1 MATKNPKTA
10 KNTADKI
17 VDAFIDYVLT
27 EQKEP
32 ASIYAF
38 AKHLGIEES
47 EFYQYYNHFSDI
59 ESGVWKDAVNSTIK
73 SLKESGYT
81 KESLKKKILGLGD
94 ISDLNQD
101 TIDAMIDIID
111 NKDFSTVGDIVRV
124 LSNNEIK

>member
-1 MATKNPKTA
+1 MNKSNFK
-10 KNTADKI
+10 
-17 VDAFIDYVLT
+17 LW
-27 EQKEP
+27 
-32 ASIYAF
+32 
-38 AKHLGIEES
+38 LEERHG
-47 EFYQYYNHFSDI
+47 FDHY
-59 ESGVWKDAVNSTIK
+59 KDLLLKFLNLDGNKDGMSTSIK

-124 LSNNEIK
+124 LSHNEIK

>member
-1 MATKNPKTA
+1 MNKSNFKLWLEERHG
-10 KNTADKI
+10 
-17 VDAFIDYVLT
+17 FDY
-27 EQKEP
+27 
-32 ASIYAF
+32 Y
-38 AKHLGIEES
+38 
-47 EFYQYYNHFSDI
+47 
-59 ESGVWKDAVNSTIK
+59 KDLLLKFLNLDGNKDGMSTSIK

-124 LSNNEIK
+124 LSHNEIK

>member
-1 MATKNPKTA
+1 M
-10 KNTADKI
+10 
-17 VDAFIDYVLT
+17 
-27 EQKEP
+27 
-32 ASIYAF
+32 
-38 AKHLGIEES
+38 
-47 EFYQYYNHFSDI
+47 
-59 ESGVWKDAVNSTIK
+59 STSIK

-101 TIDAMIDIID
+101 AIDAIIDIID